1 VKVSVE
7 VPGRI
12 SEAEELWYDLRR
24 WPAFVDGFSHVHKVD
39 ESWPRSGLLT
49 WMSTPHGRGRVL
61 ERVIRHEQRVGQT
74 VEVED
79 EKLRGEQTLAFEAQ
93 PEDRTRIVLIFDY
106 SLKNPAPLSVVT
118 DLLFIRRAV
127 RESMQRTLARF
138 ARERRGD
145 AELLGS

>member
-1 VKVSVE
+1 
-7 VPGRI
+7 
-12 SEAEELWYDLRR
+12 
-24 WPAFVDGFSHVHKVD
+24 
-39 ESWPRSGLLT
+39 
-49 WMSTPHGRGRVL
+49 VL

-93 PEDRTRIVLIFDY
+93 PEDRTRVVLTFDY